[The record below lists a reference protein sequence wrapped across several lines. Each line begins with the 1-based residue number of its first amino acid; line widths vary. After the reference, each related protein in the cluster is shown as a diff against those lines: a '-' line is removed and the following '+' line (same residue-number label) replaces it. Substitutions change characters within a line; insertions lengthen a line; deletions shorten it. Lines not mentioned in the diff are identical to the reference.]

1 MDPRTEQL
9 FGDGYSRSQEDES
22 RRYNLLA
29 ATLVANLVKNSL
41 GPCGLEKMYID
52 IMGEIT
58 VTKDGSAILRK
69 LDVEHPAARILIE
82 AANAVDNEVG
92 DGTTSVVILS
102 GELLSKAQELLLSG
116 IAPSMIIDGY
126 LMGLEIS
133 LQTLSRISVSSTNIR
148 REVMSKLAESCL
160 QTRSISGVV
169 ARENTS
175 AADLIVEAVWSIADL
190 RNKII
195 DTDDIKIEEKLGNP
209 SETTL
214 VRGTVIDKTFDASLR
229 VKQIE
234 NAKILLT
241 NEELDRSRTRTNSE
255 LNISSF
261 DQLEKYKRSEYE
273 LLEIKVQNIIDSG
286 TNIVISQKG
295 INKIVQ
301 QRLSRADIISLHR
314 VKENDMLWL
323 EKSTTARIVKDL
335 NGPILTNSLGYAGK
349 IYEKLVGDDKMIFID
364 ECRNPK
370 SVTLLLRANSK
381 RVLDEYHRSALDGF
395 AVLRDYIQSPRI
407 VGGAGATEM
416 KVAAVI
422 KDRSRQIKSRVQL
435 VLQKFAEALEEIPTT
450 LARNA
455 GMDTVNT
462 ITQLRSKHLP
472 ANSKIRWYGID
483 SRSRKVDNIISSVIE
498 PSIVKEQVLK
508 TAAEVACMLLRVDDV
523 LMAKPKMQTHT
534 HADGIEHSHPGG
546 DKKHDHYFDRLGK
559 QQRPMHHY
567 Y

>member
-69 LDVEHPAARILIE
+69 LDVEHPAAKILIE

-195 DTDDIKIEEKLGNP
+195 DTDDIKIEEKLGNS

-286 TNIVISQKG
+286 ANIVISQKG

-301 QRLSRADIISLHR
+301 Q
-314 VKENDMLWL
+314 
-323 EKSTTARIVKDL
+323 
-335 NGPILTNSLGYAGK
+335 
-349 IYEKLVGDDKMIFID
+349 
-364 ECRNPK
+364 C
-370 SVTLLLRANSK
+370 
-381 RVLDEYHRSALDGF
+381 
-395 AVLRDYIQSPRI
+395 
-407 VGGAGATEM
+407 
-416 KVAAVI
+416 
-422 KDRSRQIKSRVQL
+422 
-435 VLQKFAEALEEIPTT
+435 
-450 LARNA
+450 
-455 GMDTVNT
+455 
-462 ITQLRSKHLP
+462 
-472 ANSKIRWYGID
+472 
-483 SRSRKVDNIISSVIE
+483 
-498 PSIVKEQVLK
+498 
-508 TAAEVACMLLRVDDV
+508 
-523 LMAKPKMQTHT
+523 
-534 HADGIEHSHPGG
+534 
-546 DKKHDHYFDRLGK
+546 
-559 QQRPMHHY
+559 
-567 Y
+567 